1 MNVMLRK
8 TATLSVAALLLLGL
22 FCVASFAD
30 VVTQSYS
37 GRDMLVHVPTKM
49 APQGQRALV
58 VVLHGGLGSAER
70 IADAKSEAGMNLNDA
85 ADKNGF
91 VVAYLNGT
99 SIARMLPGTMRG
111 WNAGACCGQPAQT
124 DVDDVGYIAG
134 AVKNLEQQYNIAPGR
149 AFAVGHSNGAM
160 MALRM
165 MCETH
170 VFAAAVSISGA
181 LETDDAQ
188 CPAASGARIL
198 AIHGVDDAN
207 VPVAGGVGPR
217 GLSHVNFRSEDYTTK
232 VFRSSGAHYDL
243 KLVPGA
249 DHVMSNIDAALQK
262 QDGLSLQDETV
273 RFFGIGT
280 P

>member
-1 MNVMLRK
+1 MNVVLRR
-8 TATLSVAALLLLGL
+8 TATVSVAALLLVGL

-30 VVTQSYS
+30 VTTQSYG
-37 GRDMLVHVPTKM
+37 GRDMLVHAPAKL

-58 VVLHGGLGSAER
+58 VVLHGGLGSASR
-70 IADAKSEAGMNLNDA
+70 IVNAGFEAGMNLNDA
-85 ADKNGF
+85 ADKDGF

-99 SIARMLPGTMRG
+99 SIARMMPGQMLG
-111 WNAGACCGQPAQT
+111 WNAGACCGQPAT
-124 DVDDVGYIAG
+124 ANVDDVGYIAG
-134 AVKNLEQQYNIAPGR
+134 AVKALEQQYGIAPDH
-149 AFAVGHSNGAM
+149 AFVVGHSNGAM

-165 MCETH
+165 MCQTH

-181 LETDDAQ
+181 LETDDAK

-198 AIHGVDDAN
+198 AIHGADDAN

-217 GLSHVNFRSEDYTTK
+217 GLSHVNFRSEEYTSG
-232 VFRSSGAHYDL
+232 VFRASGAHYDL

-249 DHVMSNIDAALQK
+249 DHVMKNIEAALQK

-273 RFFGIGT
+273 RYFGIGA